1 MRNAEIAVVNHVA
14 TADQRRRVAAM
25 AKVHSRAD
33 RRRVW
38 MEFDQLPS

>member
-1 MRNAEIAVVNHVA
+1 MREAEIAVVNHVA

-25 AKVHSRAD
+25 AEVTSRGD

-38 MEFDQLPS
+38 MQFDR

>member
-1 MRNAEIAVVNHVA
+1 VNHVA

-25 AKVHSRAD
+25 AQVRSRAD

-38 MEFDQLPS
+38 MEFDAPSS